1 MANINLLPWREED
14 RAERQRQFVTVLIL
28 TAVLGLVIMYFVF
41 ILFGNE
47 IDNQRTRNSFLQTQI
62 RQLDIKIKEITTLEK
77 ERKELV
83 DRMELI
89 QDLQKSRPQI
99 VHLFDEIV
107 TKMPEGMNLQQ
118 IERKGDK
125 VFFTGIAESGPRI
138 SNFMRALA
146 TSQWIRKPD
155 IGDIVEDRDSGAGRK
170 SFTLNAIITSPNA
183 TNSDGDK

>member
-1 MANINLLPWREED
+1 MANINLLPWREEE

-28 TAVLGLVIMYFVF
+28 TIAFGVVLMYFVF
-41 ILFGNE
+41 SLFGNE
-47 IDNQRTRNSFLQTQI
+47 IDNQASRNSFLQTQI
-62 RQLDIKIKEITTLEK
+62 RMLDTKIKEITTLEK

-107 TKMPEGMNLQQ
+107 TKLPEGMNLKQ
-118 IERKGDK
+118 IERRGN
-125 VFFTGIAESGPRI
+125 VLIFTGIAESSPRI

-146 TSQWIRKPD
+146 TSQWITKPD
-155 IGDIVEDRDSGAGRK
+155 IDDIKEDKDSGAGRK
-170 SFTLNAIITSPNA
+170 HFTLSAKITSPNA
-183 TNSDGDK
+183 SSKGGNK